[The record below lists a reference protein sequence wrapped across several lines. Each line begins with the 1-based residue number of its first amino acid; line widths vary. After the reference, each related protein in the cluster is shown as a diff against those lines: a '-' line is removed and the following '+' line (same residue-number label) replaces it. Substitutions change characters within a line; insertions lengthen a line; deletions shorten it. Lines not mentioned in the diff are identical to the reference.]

1 MRRLILMVVVYA
13 CALLPSRV
21 VAETFNFDTGTPG
34 LSTGQNAPFDQTSG
48 VVTAHFSAPAGAGI
62 YSIQTDAST
71 GFTLT
76 QFSGH
81 YLYPNNPN
89 RNLLDIK
96 FTKPLSSITF
106 TFATADFPP
115 IETPTPVVLTAYV
128 DSTGNPAVGS
138 AIAQGVYNLT
148 DTLPMGTLSF
158 SSLPGQSFNLV
169 EIGIQPGGGTGF
181 LLDNITVT
189 LVPEPSSLLMILSGL
204 LAAAFRP
211 PTPSS
216 LRPYPSIPSRQP
228 A

>member
-1 MRRLILMVVVYA
+1 MRA
-13 CALLPSRV
+13 
-21 VAETFNFDTGTPG
+21 NFDTGTPG

-48 VVTAHFSAPAGAGI
+48 AVTAHFSAPAGAGI

-71 GFTLT
+71 GFTL
-76 QFSGH
+76 
-81 YLYPNNPN
+81 
-89 RNLLDIK
+89 
-96 FTKPLSSITF
+96 
-106 TFATADFPP
+106 A
-115 IETPTPVVLTAYV
+115 
-128 DSTGNPAVGS
+128 
-138 AIAQGVYNLT
+138 

-181 LLDNITVT
+181 LPDNITVT
-189 LVPEPSSLLMILSGL
+189 LVPERSSLLMILSGL